1 MSQIKNIIFD
11 LGGVLLNLDLA
22 KTRQEFFDLGLT
34 QIDELFRIGHA
45 ASFFKQYEIGAIS
58 DQEFVDEIKKEL
70 KVSVPDQQIVHAWNA
85 MLLDFPSK
93 RVEWLKK
100 QRQQFRIFLFSNTN
114 ALHLIEFRKS
124 FREAHGFEIDELF
137 EKAYYSHE
145 AQIRKPD
152 AGAYQLVIDE
162 NGLEAAHTLFIDDAL
177 INVEAALSV
186 GLQAFHLKPGEEL
199 ALLHFG

>member
-1 MSQIKNIIFD
+1 MPQIKNIIFD
-11 LGGVLLNLDLA
+11 LGGVLLNLDMA

-70 KVSVPDQQIVHAWNA
+70 KESVPDQQIVHAWNA

-100 QRQQFRIFLFSNTN
+100 QRQQYRIFLFSNTN

-124 FREAHGFEIDELF
+124 FKEAHGFEIDELF

-145 AQIRKPD
+145 VQIRKPD
-152 AGAYQLVIDE
+152 AGAYQLVVDE

-177 INVEAALSV
+177 INVEAAIAT
-186 GLQAFHLKPGEEL
+186 GLQGYHLKQGEEL
-199 ALLHFG
+199 SLLQF

>member
-1 MSQIKNIIFD
+1 MPQIKNIIFD
-11 LGGVLLNLDLA
+11 LGGVLLNLDMA

-70 KVSVPDQQIVHAWNA
+70 KESVPDQQIVHAWNA

-124 FREAHGFEIDELF
+124 FKEAHGFEIDELF

-145 AQIRKPD
+145 VQIRKPD
-152 AGAYQLVIDE
+152 AGAYQLVVDE
-162 NGLEAAHTLFIDDAL
+162 NELEAAYTLFIDDAL
-177 INVEAALSV
+177 INVEAAIAT
-186 GLQAFHLKPGEEL
+186 GLQGYHLKQGEEL
-199 ALLHFG
+199 SLLQF

>member
-1 MSQIKNIIFD
+1 MPQIKNIIFD
-11 LGGVLLNLDLA
+11 LGGVLLNLDMA

-58 DQEFVDEIKKEL
+58 DQAFVDEIKKEL
-70 KVSVPDQQIVHAWNA
+70 KESVPDQQIVHAWNA

-124 FREAHGFEIDELF
+124 FKEAHGFEIDELF

-145 AQIRKPD
+145 VQIRKPD
-152 AGAYQLVIDE
+152 AGAYQLVVDE

-177 INVEAALSV
+177 INVEAAIAT
-186 GLQAFHLKPGEEL
+186 GLQGYHLKQGEEL
-199 ALLHFG
+199 ALLQF

>member
-11 LGGVLLNLDLA
+11 LGGVILNLDLA

-70 KVSVPDQQIVHAWNA
+70 KVSVPDQQIIHAWNA

-100 QRQQFRIFLFSNTN
+100 QRKQFRIFLFSNTN

-137 EKAYYSHE
+137 E
-145 AQIRKPD
+145 
-152 AGAYQLVIDE
+152 
-162 NGLEAAHTLFIDDAL
+162 
-177 INVEAALSV
+177 
-186 GLQAFHLKPGEEL
+186 
-199 ALLHFG
+199 

>member
-1 MSQIKNIIFD
+1 MPQIKNIIFD
-11 LGGVLLNLDLA
+11 LGGVLLNLDMA

-70 KVSVPDQQIVHAWNA
+70 KESVPDQQIIHAWNA
-85 MLLDFPSK
+85 MLLDFSSK

-100 QRQQFRIFLFSNTN
+100 QRQQYRIFLFSNTN

-124 FREAHGFEIDELF
+124 FKEAHGFEIDELF

-145 AQIRKPD
+145 VQIRKPD
-152 AGAYQLVIDE
+152 AGAYQLVVDE

-177 INVEAALSV
+177 INVEAAIAT
-186 GLQAFHLKPGEEL
+186 GLQGYHLKQGEEL
-199 ALLHFG
+199 SLLQF

>member
-1 MSQIKNIIFD
+1 MPQIKNIIFD

-124 FREAHGFEIDELF
+124 FKEAHGFEIDELF

-145 AQIRKPD
+145 VQIRKPD
-152 AGAYQLVIDE
+152 AGAYQLVVDE
-162 NGLEAAHTLFIDDAL
+162 NELEAAHTLFIDDAL
-177 INVEAALSV
+177 INVEAAIAT
-186 GLQAFHLKPGEEL
+186 GLQGYHLKQGEEL
-199 ALLHFG
+199 SLLQF

>member
-1 MSQIKNIIFD
+1 MPQIKNIIFD
-11 LGGVLLNLDLA
+11 LGGVLLNLDMA
-22 KTRQEFFDLGLT
+22 KTRQEFYDLGLT

-58 DQEFVDEIKKEL
+58 DQEFVDEIKKEIN
-70 KVSVPDQQIVHAWNA
+70 VSVPDQQIIHAWNA

-124 FREAHGFEIDELF
+124 FNAAHGFEIDELF

-145 AQIRKPD
+145 AKIRKPD

-177 INVEAALSV
+177 INVEAAIAT
-186 GLQAFHLKPGEEL
+186 GLQGYHLKQGEEL
-199 ALLHFG
+199 SLLSF